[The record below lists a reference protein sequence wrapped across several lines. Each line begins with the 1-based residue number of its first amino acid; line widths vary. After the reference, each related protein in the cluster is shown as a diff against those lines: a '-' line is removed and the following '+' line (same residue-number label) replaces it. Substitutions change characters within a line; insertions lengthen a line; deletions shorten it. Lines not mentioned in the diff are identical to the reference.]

1 MSPGRAD
8 DVVIGR
14 HLAALDSALTRL
26 QRYSTLTREALGADL
41 DLQWLVEHGLR
52 LCCQNVLD
60 IATHLTA
67 SAGAVAPDYR
77 GAIDGLA
84 HLGVLPADFATGLR
98 GLAGFRNVL
107 VHGYLEVDLD
117 IVHDVLSRQLPD
129 FARFA
134 QLVRAWLAARQPH
147 D

>member
-8 DVVIGR
+8 DVVLAR
-14 HLAALDSALTRL
+14 HLEALDSALTRL
-26 QRYSTLTREALGADL
+26 RRFSSLTPEALRADL
-41 DLQWLVEHGLR
+41 DVQWLVEHGLR

-84 HLGVLPADFATGLR
+84 QLSVLPADFAAGLR

-107 VHGYLEVDLD
+107 VHGYLDVDLD
-117 IVHDVLSRQLPD
+117 IVHDVLSRRLDD

-134 QLVRAWLAARQPH
+134 VLVRKWLSSR
-147 D
+147 

>member
-8 DVVIGR
+8 DVVLAR
-14 HLAALDSALTRL
+14 HLEALDSALTRL
-26 QRYSTLTREALGADL
+26 RRFSGLTHEALRADL
-41 DLQWLVEHGLR
+41 DVQWLVEHGLR

-84 HLGVLPADFATGLR
+84 QLGVLPADFAAGLR
-98 GLAGFRNVL
+98 GLAGFRNIL
-107 VHGYLEVDLD
+107 VHGYLDVDLD
-117 IVHDVLSRQLPD
+117 IVHEVLTRRLD
-129 FARFA
+129 EFARFA
-134 QLVRAWLAARQPH
+134 QLVHRWLASR
-147 D
+147 